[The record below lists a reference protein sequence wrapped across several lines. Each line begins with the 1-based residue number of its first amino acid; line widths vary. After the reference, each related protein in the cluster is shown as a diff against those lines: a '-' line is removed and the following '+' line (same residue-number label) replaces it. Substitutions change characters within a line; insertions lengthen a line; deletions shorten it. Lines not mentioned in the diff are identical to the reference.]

1 MRCSRPRQACAALHG
16 GRPVRTGDMQRPAPR
31 PVKYGETMQAKRRP
45 PAGRGPLIAGTILLA
60 LGPVVVTVALVSL
73 LGSYTTVTARQAM
86 EPTYR
91 DGARVVVER
100 IGGAAVRRGDV
111 VLFTMP
117 DRYGGLAV
125 MQRVIGLGGDH
136 IASTGGSL
144 TVNGRAVEEPY
155 VKPADIGPPTPDFD
169 VTVPPGRMFLMG
181 DNRQNSNDSRYFLTE
196 HSGTV
201 PTTAV
206 QGRTPASATAPV
218 ALGLTAVLGV
228 LCTVGGGICLV
239 VGRRMRA
246 KLRSPARGFAAYT

>member
-1 MRCSRPRQACAALHG
+1 
-16 GRPVRTGDMQRPAPR
+16 MQ
-31 PVKYGETMQAKRRP
+31 EKRRP
-45 PAGRGPLIAGTILLA
+45 PAGRGLPIAGVILLA
-60 LGPVVVTVALVSL
+60 LGPVMVTVALVSF

-91 DGARVVVER
+91 DGARVAVEK
-100 IGGAAVRRGDV
+100 IGGTAVRRGDV
-111 VLFTMP
+111 VLYTMP

-136 IASTGGSL
+136 IASTNGSL
-144 TVNGRAVEEPY
+144 TINGRPVEEPY
-155 VKPADIGPPTPDFD
+155 VGPTDIGPLTPDFD

-181 DNRQNSNDSRYFLTE
+181 DNRQNSNDSRYFLAE

-201 PTTAV
+201 PITAV
-206 QGRTPASATAPV
+206 QGRTLASATAPV

-239 VGRRMRA
+239 IGRRMRTRP
-246 KLRSPARGFAAYT
+246 RSAAQGFTAYV